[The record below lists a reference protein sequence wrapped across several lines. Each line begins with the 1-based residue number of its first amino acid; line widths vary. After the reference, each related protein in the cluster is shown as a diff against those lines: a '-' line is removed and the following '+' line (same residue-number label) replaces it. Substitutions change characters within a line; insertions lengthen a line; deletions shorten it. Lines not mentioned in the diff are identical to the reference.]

1 MTVHFFNVPLV
12 FLALLSACTPLPAE
26 KKPAQST
33 AAPPVATEV
42 LNSSPNL
49 ITLKF
54 DKEISADPA
63 NFMIVPEIGI
73 PKDVEFFFESWTVPF
88 IKYSSPAFRAWAG

>member
-49 ITLKF
+49 KTLK
-54 DKEISADPA
+54 
-63 NFMIVPEIGI
+63 
-73 PKDVEFFFESWTVPF
+73 
-88 IKYSSPAFRAWAG
+88 